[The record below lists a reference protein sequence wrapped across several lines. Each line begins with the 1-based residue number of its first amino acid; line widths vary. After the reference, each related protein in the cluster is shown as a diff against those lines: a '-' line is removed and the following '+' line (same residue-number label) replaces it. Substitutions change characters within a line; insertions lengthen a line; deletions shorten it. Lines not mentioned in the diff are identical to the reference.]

1 METRGVRLAIEST
14 GLDEEAALESLVE
27 ESLGTEIK
35 RNALSTYC
43 WMRPGQE
50 AEVGHLRLWED
61 KGGGNHSLRS
71 REDRGNPSC
80 EKMKDQGLGFKDRR
94 KDQDQNQG

>member
-1 METRGVRLAIEST
+1 METRGVRLAVEST
-14 GLDEEAALESLVE
+14 GLDEEATLESLVE

-50 AEVGHLRLWED
+50 AEVGHLRWWEG

-71 REDRGNPSC
+71 REDRGNPFCKEGSRI
-80 EKMKDQGLGFKDRR
+80 RR

>member
-1 METRGVRLAIEST
+1 MLNMLIMEICGVRLAVEST

-50 AEVGHLRLWED
+50 AEVGHLRWLEGQ
-61 KGGGNHSLRS
+61 GGGNHSLRS
-71 REDRGNPSC
+71 QVDRGNPSC
-80 EKMKDQGLGFKDRR
+80 KEG
-94 KDQDQNQG
+94 